1 MFARRF
7 SVVAGLVL
15 TLFLVLPCAFCSA
28 ADEPESAVAPAGP
41 KYTLQYKFKP
51 GEVIRTQ
58 VWHQANSETTIA
70 GSTQSAET
78 TSGSVK
84 VWRIKNVEPDGHIT
98 FEHSVES
105 VDMRQKLSD
114 HQEVT
119 YNSKIDKDP
128 PPMYAAVA
136 KDVGVPLTVVTID
149 PSGKILKRVDRGDK
163 TTTDPQ
169 SSDMVVPLP
178 AEPVAVGG
186 AWNIPQGVTIS
197 LEDGE
202 SKLIQTRQHYTL
214 NKVAHGVAT
223 ISVATQILTPVNN
236 PTIQSQLIQRLTQGT
251 IRFDMDAGRVISK
264 QLDLDE
270 RVLGFHGSDS
280 SVHFV
285 GRFTEE
291 YLPPATAKTAAK
303 ESAKK

>member
-1 MFARRF
+1 MIFAACNSRRIRDF
-7 SVVAGLVL
+7 LLAMLVVWCAPVL
-15 TLFLVLPCAFCSA
+15 GDDA
-28 ADEPESAVAPAGP
+28 ASPAAPAGP
-41 KYTLQYKFKP
+41 KYTLLYKFQP

-58 VWHQANSETTIA
+58 VWHQANSETTIS
-70 GSTQSAET
+70 GTTQTAET

-114 HQEVT
+114 HLEVT
-119 YNSKIDKDP
+119 YNSKTDKEP
-128 PPMYAAVA
+128 PPIYAAVA
-136 KDVGVPLTVVTID
+136 KEVGVPLTVLTID
-149 PSGKILKRVDRGDK
+149 PTGKILKRTDRGK

-178 AEPVAVGG
+178 AAPVAVGES
-186 AWNIPQGVTIS
+186 WNIPQDVTIA
-197 LEDGE
+197 LEDGDT
-202 SKLIQTRQHYTL
+202 KIIKTRQHYTL
-214 NKVAHGVAT
+214 EKVVHGVAT
-223 ISVATQILTPVNN
+223 ISVATQVLTPVNN
-236 PTIQSQLIQRLTQGT
+236 PAVQSQLIQRLTQGT
-251 IRFDMDAGRVISK
+251 IRFDLDAGYVLSK

-270 RVLGFHGSDS
+270 RVLGFHGADS

-291 YLPPATAKTAAK
+291 YLSPTPKTAAK
-303 ESAKK
+303 TSEKR